1 VNSTSG
7 AQVFDGWALA
17 KFSAG
22 AIIGC
27 VIFDYAYAWVL
38 PMVTALPI
46 EIALLL
52 VVTYFLGWWGRRFRY
67 TMKTAALVLSFV
79 LPNIAMGML
88 VSILMV
94 LQAARGWQ

>member
-1 VNSTSG
+1 MNATSD

-17 KFSAG
+17 KFSIG
-22 AIIGC
+22 AFIGC
-27 VIFDYAYAWVL
+27 MIFDCVYAWIL

-52 VVTYFLGWWGRRFRY
+52 AVTYFLGWWRQRFRY

-79 LPNIAMGML
+79 LPNAAMGML
-88 VSILMV
+88 VSILMGW
-94 LQAARGWQ
+94 QAARGWA